1 MTTLSCQSGAV
12 GVLKKNKE
20 LVPSERKREDLRRR
34 DCHPWEV
41 TVVVYFKR
49 LHRTKPPSYGDT
61 NTRCVTFRH
70 HFTSL
75 CGVCLFVLFSFLSCN
90 IPARDAA
97 EIKKQNRRRPMPI
110 ARAKEVCA
118 LAALCSI
125 QHLAAGFGATPPE
138 LRCRGVSFFF
148 LLVQGGRRRFC
159 SRIMSGVRTHQ
170 PIVSF
175 SSQQSTIRYL
185 GYVDRSFAM
194 CTTHVLVRLK
204 KPPPLICSSIAT
216 VHDLG
221 RFPG

>member
-148 LLVQGGRRRFC
+148 FACSGG
-159 SRIMSGVRTHQ
+159 S
-170 PIVSF
+170 
-175 SSQQSTIRYL
+175 
-185 GYVDRSFAM
+185 
-194 CTTHVLVRLK
+194 
-204 KPPPLICSSIAT
+204 SSILLAHHEWGANPSTHRQLLIAT
-216 VHDLG
+216 KYY
-221 RFPG
+221 